1 MAVLKIFPDKDATLY
16 SIFPTMNTGLDEIVE
31 ATETVFAY
39 SDPSPQTSRF
49 LVHFADEDLAAAID
63 LIPQSLFNSG
73 STTSTG
79 SWNAK
84 LQCFIA
90 TATGLAVTTSIDCFP
105 AAQYWDMGTG
115 RYLDEPIS
123 TDGCSWIWAGY
134 SGSTL
139 WQIPANGFPNYPTG
153 ATASY
158 TQSLNSSNQQ
168 MYPVGGG
175 VWYTGSQYTSSVMF
189 SYRTN
194 KDINLDVTNT
204 VKAWTTSSGTIPTTI
219 IDNYGFILKQRQ
231 EFVYNKNY
239 QPELKYFSVDTNTI
253 YPPALQI
260 SWNDFVFQTGSSTQ
274 TILNTLPATI
284 TLAQNPGVFYSE
296 SINRFRINARPE
308 YPVQVWQT
316 ESVYLNNFYLPT
328 ASYYA
333 IKDLETNEYIIDF
346 DPIYTKLSAD
356 ATSSYFDMYMNFLQP
371 ERYYTV
377 LIQSTINGSTIVFND
392 QYYFKVI
399 NG

>member
-1 MAVLKIFPDKDATLY
+1 MAVLKIFPEKDATLY
-16 SIFPTMNTGLDEIVE
+16 SLFPNMNTGLDEIVE

-39 SDPSPQTSRF
+39 SDPNPQTSRF
-49 LVHFADEDLAAAID
+49 LIQFANEDLEAAFDPMPDAVY
-63 LIPQSLFNSG
+63 QS
-73 STTSTG
+73 G

-90 TATGLAVTTSIDCFP
+90 TATGLSVTTSLDCFP
-105 AAQYWDMGTG
+105 VAQNWDMGTG

-134 SGSTL
+134 SGSTI
-139 WQIPANGFPNYPTG
+139 WSAPVG
-153 ATASY
+153 AT
-158 TQSLNSSNQQ
+158 SSFTSSV
-168 MYPVGGG
+168 PAGGG
-175 VWYTGSQYTSSVMF
+175 VWYTGSQYTSSVTF

-204 VKAWTTSSGTIPTTI
+204 VRAWTTGSGSIPTTRLP
-219 IDNYGFILKQRQ
+219 NYGFILKQRL
-231 EFVYNKNY
+231 EFVDNKNY

-260 SWNDFVFQTGSSTQ
+260 SWDDFSFNTGSNNTQ

-308 YPVQVWQT
+308 YPIQVWQT

-371 ERYYTV
+371 ERYYTI

>member
-16 SIFPTMNTGLDEIVE
+16 SLFPNMNTGLDEIVE

-49 LVHFADEDLAAAID
+49 LINFANEDLASVIG

-84 LQCFIA
+84 LQCSIA
-90 TATGLAVTTSIDCFP
+90 TATGLAVATSLDCFP
-105 AAQYWDMGTG
+105 AAQQWGMGTG
-115 RYLDEPIS
+115 RYLDDPIS
-123 TDGCSWIWAGY
+123 TDGCSWIWASY
-134 SGSTL
+134 SGSNI
-139 WQIPANGFPNYPTG
+139 WAAPTG
-153 ATASY
+153 ATSSY
-158 TQSLNSSNQQ
+158 TSSV
-168 MYPVGGG
+168 PAGGG
-175 VWYTGSQYTSSVMF
+175 VWYTGSQYTSSVTF

-194 KDINLDVTNT
+194 KDVNLDVTNT
-204 VKAWTTSSGTIPTTI
+204 VKAWTTSSGTVPTTKLP
-219 IDNYGFILKQRQ
+219 NYGFLLKQNL

-260 SWNDFVFQTGSSTQ
+260 SWNDFSFTTGSSTQ
-274 TILNTLPATI
+274 TILNTLPATV

-296 SINRFRINARPE
+296 SINRFRVNARPE
-308 YPVQVWQT
+308 YPVQLWQT
-316 ESVYLNNFYLPT
+316 ESVYMNNYYLPT

-333 IKDLETNEYIIDF
+333 IKDLETNEYIVDF

-356 ATSSYFDMYMNFLQP
+356 ATSSYFELYMNFLEP
-371 ERYYTV
+371 ERYYAI
-377 LIQSTINGSTIVFND
+377 LIQSTINGSTVVFND

>member
-1 MAVLKIFPDKDATLY
+1 MAVLKIFPEKDATLY
-16 SIFPTMNTGLDEIVE
+16 SLFPNMNTGLDEIVE
-31 ATETVFAY
+31 ATLTTFAY

-49 LVHFADEDLAAAID
+49 LVQFSNDDLASAID
-63 LIPQSLFNSG
+63 LIPDALFNSG

-90 TATGLAVTTSIDCFP
+90 TATGLSTTTTVECFP
-105 AAQYWDMGTG
+105 VAQNWDMGTG
-115 RYLDEPIS
+115 RYLDDPIS
-123 TDGCSWIWAGY
+123 TDGCSWIWADF
-134 SGSTL
+134 SGSTA
-139 WQIPANGFPNYPTG
+139 WTIPPVSGATSSFTSSVPTG
-153 ATASY
+153 
-158 TQSLNSSNQQ
+158 
-168 MYPVGGG
+168 GGT
-175 VWYTGSQYTSSVMF
+175 WYTGSQYTSSVTF
-189 SYRTN
+189 SYRTD

-204 VKAWTTSSGTIPTTI
+204 VKAWATGSGTIPDDKLI
-219 IDNYGFILKQRQ
+219 NYGFLLKQSL
-231 EFVYNKNY
+231 EFVDNKNY

-260 SWNDFVFQTGSSTQ
+260 SWNDFVFNTGSSTQ
-274 TILNTLPATI
+274 TILNTLPATV
-284 TLAQNPGVFYSE
+284 TVAQNPGVFYSE

-308 YPVQVWQT
+308 FPIQVWQT
-316 ESVYLNNFYLPT
+316 SSVYLNNFYLPT

-346 DPIYTKLSAD
+346 DTTYTKLSAD
-356 ATSSYFDMYMNFLQP
+356 ASSSYFDLYMNFLQP
-371 ERYYTV
+371 ERYYTI
-377 LIQSTINGSTIVFND
+377 LIQSTIGGSTVVFND